1 MSSLPTSGDSR
12 QHWIRVLEEAGQGR
26 LEGLERL
33 LGSEPEVLA
42 PLLRL
47 LTQLDFEESEARTH
61 WNGILRHRAELTS
74 RLGREAS
81 LQLATLDYFQTL
93 TQVIKNPKVLEMA
106 TFLAT
111 ERSAITDGLT
121 GLYNRPFFDASL
133 RRELKRARRYG
144 LAFSLVML
152 DVDDFKLVNDLH
164 GHVVGDEALLRLSD
178 VIRASV
184 REIDVACRYGGEEFA
199 LILPETSR
207 TGAYIVSERIR
218 MDAKELFE
226 RTPLGSKPSV
236 ATSMSVSGGI
246 AIYPTDTNSA
256 EGLVRMADKALYR
269 SKHEGKNRITLHA
282 EEKRRS
288 PRLDAKKLLVFRE
301 RPTRR
306 ERHAGHAGMPEE
318 LRSETMNL
326 SRNGALVES
335 QIPLTVGTEIEID
348 IYLPQKRSDFFLKG
362 RVVRL
367 EEAPGDHAR
376 YHLGVA
382 FVADNE
388 EDTRRLE
395 TLASE
400 IYGPLESHGGESADL
415 DRLGEKLSTS
425 S

>member
-12 QHWIRVLEEAGQGR
+12 QHWIQLLEEASSGR
-26 LEGLERL
+26 LDGLEQFLR
-33 LGSEPEVLA
+33 SEPEAAA

-61 WNGILRHRAELTS
+61 WKGIFQHRAELS
-74 RLGREAS
+74 RRLGREAS
-81 LQLATLDYFQTL
+81 VQLAALDYFQNFAPA
-93 TQVIKNPKVLEMA
+93 IRNPKVVEMT

-111 ERSAITDGLT
+111 ERSAITDKLT
-121 GLYNRPFFDASL
+121 GLYNRAFFDASL

-152 DVDDFKLVNDLH
+152 DLDDFKMVNDLH
-164 GHVVGDEALLRLSD
+164 GHVVGDEALQTLSD

-218 MDAKELFE
+218 VDAKDRFD
-226 RTPLGSKPSV
+226 RKPLGSS
-236 ATSMSVSGGI
+236 ASSSISMSVSGGI
-246 AIYPTDTNSA
+246 AIYPTDSNSA
-256 EGLVRMADKALYR
+256 EGLLRMADKALYR

-301 RPTRR
+301 RRPRRDRR
-306 ERHAGHAGMPEE
+306 ERLDRLPDE

-335 QIPLTVGTEIEID
+335 QIPLNVGTELEID
-348 IYLPQKRSDFFLKG
+348 IYLPQRRSDFFIKG

-367 EEAPGDHAR
+367 EEAPGDRVR
-376 YHLGVA
+376 YHVGVA
-382 FVADNE
+382 FVADDE
-388 EDTRRLE
+388 EDARRLE
-395 TLASE
+395 TLATE
-400 IYGPLESHGGESADL
+400 IYGPLESHGGEPTDL
-415 DRLGEKLSTS
+415 DWLG
-425 S
+425 

>member
-12 QHWIRVLEEAGQGR
+12 QQWIHLLEEAGRGR
-26 LEGLERL
+26 LEPLERL
-33 LGSEPEVLA
+33 LSSAPEALA
-42 PLLRL
+42 PVLRL
-47 LTQLDFEESEARTH
+47 LTQLDFEESEARSH
-61 WNGILRHRAELTS
+61 WNGILRHRADLS
-74 RLGREAS
+74 SQLGREAS
-81 LQLATLDYFQTL
+81 LQLAVLDYFQNFAPA
-93 TQVIKNPKVLEMA
+93 IKNPKVVEMA

-152 DVDDFKLVNDLH
+152 DLDDFKRVNDLH
-164 GHVVGDEALLRLSD
+164 GHVVGDEALMRLSE

-218 MDAKELFE
+218 VDAKETFD
-226 RTPLGSKPSV
+226 RKPLGAGPS
-236 ATSMSVSGGI
+236 ARISMSVSGGI
-246 AIYPTDTNSA
+246 AIYPTDSNSA
-256 EGLVRMADKALYR
+256 EGLLRMADKALYR

-301 RPTRR
+301 RITHRR
-306 ERHAGHAGMPEE
+306 GRRDLREWTSDE
-318 LRSETMNL
+318 LRSETKNL

-335 QIPLTVGTEIEID
+335 LIPLHVGTELEID
-348 IYLPQKRSDFFLKG
+348 IHLPQKRADFFLKG

-367 EEAPGDHAR
+367 EEAPGDHSR
-376 YHLGVA
+376 YYLGVA
-382 FVADNE
+382 FVADDE
-388 EDTRRLE
+388 EDARTLE

-400 IYGPLESHGGESADL
+400 IYGPLENHAAETTDV
-415 DRLGEKLSTS
+415 DRVG
-425 S
+425 

>member
-1 MSSLPTSGDSR
+1 MSSLPTSGDPR
-12 QHWIRVLEEAGQGR
+12 QHWIWLLEEASQGR

-33 LGSEPEVLA
+33 LSSGAEAHA

-47 LTQLDFEESEARTH
+47 LTQLDFEESEARNH

-81 LQLATLDYFQTL
+81 VQLAALDYFQTL
-93 TQVIKNPKVLEMA
+93 APSIKNPKVVEMA

-152 DVDDFKLVNDLH
+152 DLDDFKMVNDVH
-164 GHVVGDEALLRLSD
+164 GHVVGDEALSRLSE

-218 MDAKELFE
+218 VDAKDLFE
-226 RTPLGSKPSV
+226 RKPLGSDPSEKV
-236 ATSMSVSGGI
+236 SMSVSGGI
-246 AIYPTDTNSA
+246 AIYPTDSNSA
-256 EGLVRMADKALYR
+256 EGLLRMADKALYR

-288 PRLDAKKLLVFRE
+288 PRLDAKNLLVFRE
-301 RPTRR
+301 RRARR
-306 ERHAGHAGMPEE
+306 DRRPDE
-318 LRSETMNL
+318 LRSETKNL
-326 SRNGALVES
+326 SRNGALLES
-335 QIPLTVGTEIEID
+335 QIPLNVGTELEID
-348 IYLPQKRSDFFLKG
+348 IYLPRKRSDFFLKG
-362 RVVRL
+362 KVVRL
-367 EEAPGDHAR
+367 EEAPEQSGDRAR
-376 YHLGVA
+376 YHVGVA
-382 FVADNE
+382 FLADDE
-388 EDTRRLE
+388 EDAQRLE

-400 IYGPLESHGGESADL
+400 IYGPLESHGGESSDH
-415 DRLGEKLSTS
+415 DRIG
-425 S
+425 

>member
-1 MSSLPTSGDSR
+1 MRSLPTSGDSR
-12 QHWIRVLEEAGQGR
+12 QLWIRLLEEAGQGN
-26 LEGLERL
+26 LEPLETL
-33 LGSEPEVLA
+33 LSTAPEAVA

-47 LTQLDFEESEARTH
+47 LTQLDFEESDARAH
-61 WNGILRHRAELTS
+61 WNGILQHRSELTS

-81 LQLATLDYFQTL
+81 VQLAALDYFQSL
-93 TQVIKNPKVLEMA
+93 ALAMKNPKIVEMA

-152 DVDDFKLVNDLH
+152 DLDDFKMVNDLH
-164 GHVVGDEALLRLSD
+164 GHVVGDEALARLSD

-218 MDAKELFE
+218 LDAKETFD
-226 RTPLGSKPSV
+226 RSPLGAVPSS
-236 ATSMSVSGGI
+236 AISMSVSGGI
-246 AIYPTDTNSA
+246 AIYPTDSNSA
-256 EGLVRMADKALYR
+256 EGLLRMADRALYR
-269 SKHEGKNRITLHA
+269 SKREGKNRITLHA

-301 RPTRR
+301 RLARR
-306 ERHAGHAGMPEE
+306 DRSSGE
-318 LRSETMNL
+318 LRSETKNL

-335 QIPLTVGTEIEID
+335 QIPLNVGTELEID
-348 IYLPQKRSDFFLKG
+348 IHLPRQRADFFLKG

-367 EEAPGDHAR
+367 EEAPGAR
-376 YHLGVA
+376 YHVGVA
-382 FVADNE
+382 FVADDE
-388 EDTRRLE
+388 EDARRLE

-400 IYGPLESHGGESADL
+400 IYDPHESLESETAEV
-415 DRLGEKLSTS
+415 DRLG
-425 S
+425 

>member
-12 QHWIRVLEEAGQGR
+12 QHWIRLLEEASQGQV
-26 LEGLERL
+26 EGIERL
-33 LGSEPEVLA
+33 LSSQLDALA

-61 WNGILRHRAELTS
+61 WNAILRHRADLSS

-81 LQLATLDYFQTL
+81 LQLAALDYFQSVTPA
-93 TQVIKNPKVLEMA
+93 IKNPKVVEMD

-152 DVDDFKLVNDLH
+152 DLDDFKLVNDLH
-164 GHVVGDEALLRLSD
+164 GHVVGDEALARLSD

-218 MDAKELFE
+218 MDAKETFD
-226 RTPLGSKPSV
+226 RKPLGSSPS
-236 ATSMSVSGGI
+236 ASISMSVSGGI
-246 AIYPTDTNSA
+246 AIYPTDSNSA

-301 RPTRR
+301 RLTRR
-306 ERHAGHAGMPEE
+306 DRLPDE

-335 QIPLTVGTEIEID
+335 QIPLTVGTELEID

-388 EDTRRLE
+388 EDARRLE

-400 IYGPLESHGGESADL
+400 IYGPLESHGGEPTDI
-415 DRLGEKLSTS
+415 DRLG
-425 S
+425 

>member
-1 MSSLPTSGDSR
+1 MSSLPSTGDSR
-12 QHWIRVLEEAGQGR
+12 QHWIHLLEEAGQGR

-33 LGSEPEVLA
+33 LSSEPETA
-42 PLLRL
+42 TPLLRL
-47 LTQLDFEESEARTH
+47 LTQLDFEESEARAH
-61 WNGILRHRAELTS
+61 WTGILRHRGQLS
-74 RLGREAS
+74 SQLGREAS
-81 LQLATLDYFQTL
+81 VQLAALDYFQNFAPA
-93 TQVIKNPKVLEMA
+93 IKNPKVVEMA

-111 ERSAITDGLT
+111 ERSAITDKLT
-121 GLYNRPFFDASL
+121 GLYNRAFFDASL

-152 DVDDFKLVNDLH
+152 DLDDFKLVNDNH
-164 GHVVGDEALLRLSD
+164 GHLVGDEALARLAD

-218 MDAKELFE
+218 MDAKEMFD
-226 RTPLGSKPSV
+226 RKPLGSGPGARS
-236 ATSMSVSGGI
+236 SMSVSGGI
-246 AIYPTDTNSA
+246 AIYPTDSNSA
-256 EGLVRMADKALYR
+256 EGLIRMADKALYR

-288 PRLDAKKLLVFRE
+288 PRLDAKNLLVFRE
-301 RPTRR
+301 LRPRR
-306 ERHAGHAGMPEE
+306 DLRVSE
-318 LRSETMNL
+318 LRSETKNL

-335 QIPLTVGTEIEID
+335 QIPLNVGTELEID

-367 EEAPGDHAR
+367 EEAPGDDNR

-382 FVADNE
+382 FVADDE
-388 EDTRRLE
+388 EDARRLE

-400 IYGPLESHGGESADL
+400 IYRPLESHGGEPAD
-415 DRLGEKLSTS
+415 RTAPAEAHSTGP
-425 S
+425 

>member
-12 QHWIRVLEEAGQGR
+12 QHWIRLLEEASQGQV
-26 LEGLERL
+26 EGIEL
-33 LGSEPEVLA
+33 LLSSEPDAVA

-61 WNGILRHRAELTS
+61 WNGILRHRADLSS

-81 LQLATLDYFQTL
+81 VQLAALDYFQNVTPA
-93 TQVIKNPKVLEMA
+93 IKNPKVVEMA

-152 DVDDFKLVNDLH
+152 DLDDFKRVNDLH
-164 GHVVGDEALLRLSD
+164 GHVVGDEALARLSD

-218 MDAKELFE
+218 MDAKETFD
-226 RTPLGSKPSV
+226 RKPLGSTPS
-236 ATSMSVSGGI
+236 AAISMSVSGGI
-246 AIYPTDTNSA
+246 AIYPTDSNSA

-301 RPTRR
+301 RRNRR
-306 ERHAGHAGMPEE
+306 DRRDRMTGE

-335 QIPLTVGTEIEID
+335 QIPLTVGTELEID

-362 RVVRL
+362 LVVRL

-382 FVADNE
+382 FVADDE
-388 EDTRRLE
+388 EDARRLE

-400 IYGPLESHGGESADL
+400 IYGPLETHGAEPTDL
-415 DRLGEKLSTS
+415 DRLG
-425 S
+425 

>member
-12 QHWIRVLEEAGQGR
+12 QLWIRALEEASEGR
-26 LEGLERL
+26 VESLELI
-33 LGSEPEVLA
+33 LGSEPEAGA

-47 LTQLDFEESEARTH
+47 LTQLDFEESEAHAH
-61 WNGILRHRAELTS
+61 WSGILRHRSELTEK
-74 RLGREAS
+74 LGRAAS
-81 LQLATLDYFQTL
+81 VPLAALDYFQNRARVL
-93 TQVIKNPKVLEMA
+93 KNPKVVEMA

-152 DVDDFKLVNDLH
+152 DLDDFKMVNDLH
-164 GHVVGDEALLRLSD
+164 GHVVGDEALARLAE
-178 VIRASV
+178 VIRANV

-218 MDAKELFE
+218 VDAKEMFD
-226 RTPLGSKPSV
+226 RKPLPSGPSV
-236 ATSMSVSGGI
+236 QISMSVSGGI
-246 AIYPTDTNSA
+246 AIYPTDSNSA

-269 SKHEGKNRITLHA
+269 SKREGKNRITLHA

-288 PRLDAKKLLVFRE
+288 PRLDSKKLLVFRE
-301 RPTRR
+301 RRNRR
-306 ERHAGHAGMPEE
+306 DLRADE
-318 LRSETMNL
+318 LRSETKNL

-335 QIPLTVGTEIEID
+335 QIPLNVGTELEID
-348 IYLPQKRSDFFLKG
+348 IYFPQKRSDFFLKG

-367 EEAPGDHAR
+367 EEAPGESGDRTR

-382 FVADNE
+382 FVVDTE
-388 EDTRRLE
+388 EDARRLE

-400 IYGPLESHGGESADL
+400 IYRPLEGHGSES
-415 DRLGEKLSTS
+415 LG
-425 S
+425 

>member
-12 QHWIRVLEEAGQGR
+12 QHWIRLLEEASQGR

-33 LGSEPEVLA
+33 LSSEPEALA

-47 LTQLDFEESEARTH
+47 LTQLDFEDSEARAH

-81 LQLATLDYFQTL
+81 VQLATLDYFQTL
-93 TQVIKNPKVLEMA
+93 IPAIQNPKVVEMA

-152 DVDDFKLVNDLH
+152 DLDDFKMVNDLH
-164 GHVVGDEALLRLSD
+164 GHVVGDEALARLSD

-218 MDAKELFE
+218 VDAKEVFDHK
-226 RTPLGSKPSV
+226 PLGSSPPASI
-236 ATSMSVSGGI
+236 SMSVSGGI
-246 AIYPTDTNSA
+246 AIYPTDSNSA

-288 PRLDAKKLLVFRE
+288 PRLEAKKLLVFRE
-301 RPTRR
+301 RLARR
-306 ERHAGHAGMPEE
+306 DRRDRTPDE
-318 LRSETMNL
+318 LRSETKNL

-335 QIPLTVGTEIEID
+335 QIPLTVGTELEID
-348 IYLPQKRSDFFLKG
+348 IYLPRQRSDFFLKG

-367 EEAPGDHAR
+367 EEAPGEHPR
-376 YHLGVA
+376 YHVGVA
-382 FVADNE
+382 FVADDE
-388 EDTRRLE
+388 EDARRLE

-400 IYGPLESHGGESADL
+400 IYGPLESHPDESSDL
-415 DRLGEKLSTS
+415 DQLG
-425 S
+425 

>member
-1 MSSLPTSGDSR
+1 MASLPNSGDSR
-12 QHWIRVLEEAGQGR
+12 QHWIRLLEEASQGR
-26 LEGLERL
+26 VEGIEEL
-33 LGSEPEVLA
+33 LSSAPEDLA

-61 WNGILRHRAELTS
+61 WMGILRHRAHLSS
-74 RLGREAS
+74 RLVREAS
-81 LQLATLDYFQTL
+81 VQLAALDYFQN
-93 TQVIKNPKVLEMA
+93 VAPAIKNPKVVEMA

-152 DVDDFKLVNDLH
+152 DLDDFKLVNDFH
-164 GHVVGDEALLRLSD
+164 GHVVGDEALARLSD

-184 REIDVACRYGGEEFA
+184 REIDVACRYGGEEFS

-218 MDAKELFE
+218 MDAKETFD
-226 RTPLGSKPSV
+226 RKPLGSNPS
-236 ATSMSVSGGI
+236 ASISMSVSGGI
-246 AIYPTDTNSA
+246 AIYPTDSNSA
-256 EGLVRMADKALYR
+256 EGLIRMADKALYR

-301 RPTRR
+301 RRTRR
-306 ERHAGHAGMPEE
+306 DRRDRMTGE

-335 QIPLTVGTEIEID
+335 QIPLTVGTELEID

-382 FVADNE
+382 FVADDE
-388 EDTRRLE
+388 EDARRLE

-400 IYGPLESHGGESADL
+400 IYGPLEAHGAEPTDL
-415 DRLGEKLSTS
+415 NRIG
-425 S
+425 

>member
-12 QHWIRVLEEAGQGR
+12 QHWIRLLEEASQGR
-26 LEGLERL
+26 FQELERL
-33 LGSEPEVLA
+33 LSSEPEALA

-47 LTQLDFEESEARTH
+47 LTELDFEESEARTH
-61 WNGILRHRAELTS
+61 WDGILRHRAELTF

-81 LQLATLDYFQTL
+81 VQLATLDYFQNL
-93 TQVIKNPKVLEMA
+93 APAIRNPKVVEMA

-152 DVDDFKLVNDLH
+152 DLDDFKMVNDLH
-164 GHVVGDEALLRLSD
+164 GHVVGDEALARLAD

-218 MDAKELFE
+218 VDAKETFDHQ
-226 RTPLGSKPSV
+226 PLGSRPS
-236 ATSMSVSGGI
+236 AQISMSVSGGI
-246 AIYPTDTNSA
+246 AIYPTDSNSA

-288 PRLDAKKLLVFRE
+288 PRLEAKKLLVFRE
-301 RPTRR
+301 RPARR
-306 ERHAGHAGMPEE
+306 DRPDRPDRIPDE
-318 LRSETMNL
+318 LRSETKNL

-335 QIPLTVGTEIEID
+335 QIPLNIGTELEID
-348 IYLPQKRSDFFLKG
+348 IYFPQKGSDFFLKG

-367 EEAPGDHAR
+367 EEAPGNHAR
-376 YHLGVA
+376 YHVGVA
-382 FVADNE
+382 FVADDE
-388 EDTRRLE
+388 EDARRLE

-400 IYGPLESHGGESADL
+400 IYGPLETHGDESTDL
-415 DRLGEKLSTS
+415 DRLG
-425 S
+425 

>member
-1 MSSLPTSGDSR
+1 MSWLPTSGDSR
-12 QHWIRVLEEAGQGR
+12 QHWIQLLEEASQGR
-26 LEGLERL
+26 VEGLERL
-33 LGSEPEVLA
+33 LSSEPEALA

-61 WNGILRHRAELTS
+61 WNGILRHRADLTS

-81 LQLATLDYFQTL
+81 VQLATLDYFQN
-93 TQVIKNPKVLEMA
+93 VAPAIKNPKVVEMA

-144 LAFSLVML
+144 LAFSLVLL
-152 DVDDFKLVNDLH
+152 DLDDFKMVNDLH
-164 GHVVGDEALLRLSD
+164 GHVVGDEALARLSD

-218 MDAKELFE
+218 VDAKDTFD
-226 RTPLGSKPSV
+226 RKPFGSSPSPSI
-236 ATSMSVSGGI
+236 SMSVSGGI
-246 AIYPTDTNSA
+246 AIYPTDSNSA

-269 SKHEGKNRITLHA
+269 SKHEGKDRITLHA

-301 RPTRR
+301 RRNRR
-306 ERHAGHAGMPEE
+306 DRTADE

-335 QIPLTVGTEIEID
+335 QIPLNVGTELEID

-367 EEAPGDHAR
+367 EEAPGEHAG

-382 FVADNE
+382 FVADDE
-388 EDTRRLE
+388 EDARRLE
-395 TLASE
+395 SLASE
-400 IYGPLESHGGESADL
+400 IYGPLEARGGESSDL
-415 DRLGEKLSTS
+415 DHLG
-425 S
+425 

>member
-12 QHWIRVLEEAGQGR
+12 QHWILLLEEASQGR

-33 LGSEPEVLA
+33 LSSEPDALA
-42 PLLRL
+42 PILRL

-61 WNGILRHRAELTS
+61 WNRILRRRAELTS

-81 LQLATLDYFQTL
+81 VQLATLDYFQNIA
-93 TQVIKNPKVLEMA
+93 VGIKNPKVVEMA

-144 LAFSLVML
+144 LAFSLVLL
-152 DVDDFKLVNDLH
+152 DLDDFKMVNDLH
-164 GHVVGDEALLRLSD
+164 GHVVGDEALARLSD

-218 MDAKELFE
+218 VDAKETFDSK
-226 RTPLGSKPSV
+226 PLGSSPSAQV
-236 ATSMSVSGGI
+236 SMSVSGGI
-246 AIYPTDTNSA
+246 AIYPTDSNSA

-288 PRLDAKKLLVFRE
+288 PRLDARKLLVFRE
-301 RPTRR
+301 RRTRR
-306 ERHAGHAGMPEE
+306 DRSPDE
-318 LRSETMNL
+318 LRSETKNL

-335 QIPLTVGTEIEID
+335 QIPVNVGTELEID
-348 IYLPQKRSDFFLKG
+348 IYLPQQRSDFFLKG
-362 RVVRL
+362 RVVRI

-376 YHLGVA
+376 YHVGVA
-382 FVADNE
+382 FVADDE
-388 EDTRRLE
+388 EDVRRLE

-400 IYGPLESHGGESADL
+400 IYGPLESHEPKG
-415 DRLGEKLSTS
+415 
-425 S
+425 